1 VNYNRKKDYKIGAV
15 FASQLTSIYFSLINW
30 IAPTEAMIMAIQ
42 RDGIKRFHVVS
53 SKITWPK
60 DIWPTT
66 RLSNTLFGRLFDET
80 ATTRT
85 SGLKLIG

>member
-1 VNYNRKKDYKIGAV
+1 
-15 FASQLTSIYFSLINW
+15 
-30 IAPTEAMIMAIQ
+30 MAIQ